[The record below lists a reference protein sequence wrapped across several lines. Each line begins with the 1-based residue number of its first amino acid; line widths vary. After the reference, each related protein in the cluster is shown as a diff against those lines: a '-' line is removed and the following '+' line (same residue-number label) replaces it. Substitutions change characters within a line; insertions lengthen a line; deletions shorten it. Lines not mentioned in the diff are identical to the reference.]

1 MNSLSQCIPTRNIGG
16 HSFLKD
22 IEILPNDD
30 RCKEKRDFGW
40 EGRDKKKVNVGRCM
54 KVWT

>member
-1 MNSLSQCIPTRNIGG
+1 MNTLSQYIPARDIGG

-22 IEILPNDD
+22 IEILQSED

-40 EGRDKKKVNVGRCM
+40 RGRDKKK
-54 KVWT
+54 